1 MLVVLLLHG
10 TSEPAF
16 GGPFDLF
23 RQGVTYCVG
32 GYDGFGGAR
41 TDACELPAQASRHSA
56 WHFHDMLFDG
66 TRCWACWDEVDDT
79 CKDSFLSAQ
88 SGWREVAEG
97 DDLCLNHAAADTVFS
112 HVVDGQAVVAP
123 PPPPTLLAARVDQ
136 VAAGPHAA
144 GDDVA
149 VSGSVR
155 DPGGAVRPVTGGR
168 FELTAS
174 DGSKTT
180 FAGTRRADGTV
191 GVNVRL
197 PNSKGVAIRFVPD
210 PPALLANERMG
221 AATSDASSLQVATCD
236 FRARVTAPSAGA
248 SLASGAPTRLR
259 ANLWNATDTSPVSN
273 AAAASLVFSVVTT
286 GAVTPPLPAD
296 GALEVGWTPPA
307 APTPQR
313 VSISASGT
321 LGAQTICPSGIVTAT
336 YSDLGLGFD
345 DSALPTRCYTGM
357 MCEGFI
363 RLMRPEPGSARARVD
378 ALLAEPTAQV
388 AILDNGVEVWR
399 GAPLAGDVYP
409 FARAYVGLG
418 AHSIKLTVARGDGS
432 LVAMPDHQITVRPPL
447 RVVVPAE
454 LDLGIHTAG
463 DHWTTTCTKLDM
475 SGSQAADEHQWE
487 LKVEGVAGCAA
498 QPGLGYTNA
507 AGSPDIALLTQ
518 TVTQPAFD
526 PRRREFQICLAL
538 PTCAADSAPSGAKL
552 LLRPLTPAFSDQA
565 REVALR
571 WVVVG
576 RPWYT
581 CHGWWLWPT
590 LTTAGLVLLAAGIS
604 SPARFAAGAN
614 IRVAGTEAGV
624 RRASAM
630 DLRGISGSRAGF
642 FRDAR
647 LGVHLDGNVSG
658 NARGAPVVLLATR
671 DRGVVMMGGAA
682 VERFDATSRKW
693 KAVEDLATGHVPAS
707 RSVYRVGSTHFQ
719 VDQG

>member
-1 MLVVLLLHG
+1 MFVVLLLYG
-10 TSEPAF
+10 TLGPAYA
-16 GGPFDLF
+16 GPFDLF

-66 TRCWACWDEVDDT
+66 SRCWACWDEEDAT
-79 CKDSFLSAQ
+79 CEISFLDAQ
-88 SGWREVAEG
+88 RGWREVGEG
-97 DDLCLNHAAADTVFS
+97 DDVCLSHAAADTVFS

-123 PPPPTLLAARVDQ
+123 PPPPTVLAARVDQ
-136 VAAGPHAA
+136 VAPGPHSA
-144 GDDVA
+144 GDDVT

-155 DPGGAVRPVTGGR
+155 DPSGVVRPVTGGR

-180 FAGTRRADGTV
+180 FAGMRRSDGTV
-191 GVNVRL
+191 AANVRL

-210 PPALLANERMG
+210 PPALLPNERMG
-221 AATSDASSLQVATCD
+221 AAISDASSVQVATCD
-236 FRARVTAPSAGA
+236 FRARITAPNKGA
-248 SLASGAPTRLR
+248 SLSSGAPTRLR
-259 ANLWNATDTSPVSN
+259 AALWNAADTAPVPSE
-273 AAAASLVFSVVTT
+273 AGASLVFSVLTPGG
-286 GAVTPPLPAD
+286 GAPTLPAD
-296 GALEVGWTPPA
+296 SALEATWTPPA
-307 APTPQR
+307 ATAPEA
-313 VSISASGT
+313 VSFSASGT
-321 LGAQTICPSGIVTAT
+321 VGSQTICPSTAVTAT

-345 DSALPTRCYTGM
+345 DSGLPTRCYTGM
-357 MCEGFI
+357 DCRGPI
-363 RLMRPEPGSARARVD
+363 RLVRPEPGSGRARVD
-378 ALLAEPTAQV
+378 ALLADPAARI
-388 AILDNGVEVWR
+388 AILDNGAEVWR
-399 GAPLAGDVYP
+399 GSPIAGDIYP
-409 FARAYVGLG
+409 FTQSYVGLG
-418 AHSIKLTVARGDGS
+418 AHSIKFTVIRGDGS
-432 LVAMPDHQITVRPPL
+432 VVEMPDHQITVRPPL
-447 RVVVPAE
+447 RVVVPVD
-454 LDLGIHTAG
+454 LDLGTHTAG

-487 LKVEGVAGCAA
+487 LKVEGVTGCAA

-507 AGSPDIALLTQ
+507 AGSPDIAPLSQ

-538 PTCAADSAPSGAKL
+538 PSCAADSAPTGAKL
-552 LLRPLTPAFSDQA
+552 LLRPLTPAFADQA
-565 REVALR
+565 REVSLR

-590 LTTAGLVLLAAGIS
+590 LMTTGLVLLVTGVLR
-604 SPARFAAGAN
+604 PARFAAGVS

-658 NARGAPVVLLATR
+658 NVRGAPVVLLATR
-671 DRGVVMMGGAA
+671 DRGVVLLGGAN
-682 VERFDATSRKW
+682 VERFDASSRKW
-693 KAVEDLATGHVPAS
+693 KAVEDLAAGHVPSS